1 MWGGMTRQRLLALL
15 TVGVLAAVAGIVIH
29 AGGVLSWLQRDSVD
43 ARFSLRG
50 RRSPPADVVVVGID
64 NDSLGQ
70 LPRYPFPR
78 QLDAQVL
85 ENLHA
90 AGARLVVYDIAFDRP
105 TTPAAD
111 DALFEAAQRAAPVV
125 FATSLISP
133 SGATQVLGGNS
144 NLAGIGDQAAAADL
158 LPDPDGV
165 IRHTLAQ
172 VNGLPSI
179 AAAVNR
185 RLTGHDADPGR
196 LKGGWI
202 DFPGPPGT
210 VHNLSFLQVLR
221 NHFNPG
227 QVRGKVVVV
236 GATASVL
243 QDEHT
248 TAAGSPMSGPEVQAD
263 AISTVLAGFPLRSPD
278 GFVTVLLIVALA
290 LLVPLA
296 GTRLGT
302 LGTCLAGLA
311 LLGAWSLASQ
321 LAFNSGVVLDYSDPL
336 AGLVLATGGTALL
349 GIWADDR
356 ERRRLRSLFAA
367 DAGGLVDQV
376 LHRPGGRPLEPTAII
391 AGYGL
396 QEIVGRGGM
405 GVVYRATQ
413 LALDRPVAIKLI
425 AAERS
430 EDPVFRERF
439 TNESRI
445 AASIE
450 HANVIPVYE
459 AGEDDGLLFI
469 AMRLVEGF
477 DLGQLLAR
485 TGPLTPERTAR
496 IVIQVAGALDAAHA
510 HGLVHRDVKP
520 ANVLLTADEPEHA
533 YLTDFGV
540 AKHVGALSQMTKVGQ
555 WVGTLDYLA
564 PEQIRGERIDAGA
577 DVYALT
583 GVLYQCLTGETPFRR
598 DSDAAT
604 MWAHVSAPPPT
615 PSRIRLD
622 LREELDEVIAR
633 GMAKDP
639 VERFASA
646 TELAHAYARS
656 QGIAVAANP
665 APVSTDRQAPPPPS
679 QSAVTALSED
689 LLA

>member
-1 MWGGMTRQRLLALL
+1 MRRRVLSLLAVGLL
-15 TVGVLAAVAGIVIH
+15 AATAAIAIHATGVLNG
-29 AGGVLSWLQRDSVD
+29 LQRDSVD

-50 RRSPPADVVVVGID
+50 RQHSPADVVVVGID

-78 QLDAQVL
+78 QLDARVL

-90 AGARLVVYDIAFDRP
+90 AGARLIVYDISFDRP
-105 TTPAAD
+105 TTLAAD
-111 DALFEAAQRAAPVV
+111 NALFEAAQRAAPVV

-133 SGATQVLGGNS
+133 SGATQVLGGNA
-144 NLAGIGDQAAAADL
+144 NLTAIGDQAAAADL
-158 LPDPDGV
+158 LADPDGV
-165 IRHTLAQ
+165 LRHTLAE

-179 AAAVNR
+179 AAAVKR
-185 RLTGHDADPGR
+185 RLTGHNADPTQLR
-196 LKGGWI
+196 GGWI

-210 VHNLSFLQVLR
+210 VRGLSFIQVLR
-221 NHFNPG
+221 DRFTRA
-227 QVRGKVVVV
+227 QVRGRVVVI
-236 GATASVL
+236 GATAAVL
-243 QDEHT
+243 QDMHT

-263 AISTVLAGFPLRSPD
+263 AISTVLAGFPLRSPA
-278 GFVTVLLIVALA
+278 GFITVLLIVALA
-290 LLVPLA
+290 LLVPLT

-302 LGTCLAGLA
+302 LSTCLAGLV
-311 LLGAWSLASQ
+311 LVGAWSLATQ
-321 LAFNSGVVLDYSDPL
+321 LAFDSGAVLDYGDPL
-336 AGLVLATGGTALL
+336 AALALSTGGTALL
-349 GIWADDR
+349 GIWSDGR
-356 ERRRLRSLFAA
+356 ERQHLRNLFAA
-367 DAGGLVDQV
+367 GSSGLVEQV

-391 AGYGL
+391 AGYRL
-396 QEIVGRGGM
+396 EEILGQGGM

-413 LALDRPVAIKLI
+413 LTLERPVAIKLI
-425 AAERS
+425 ATERAG
-430 EDPVFRERF
+430 DPVFRERF

-445 AASIE
+445 AAAIE

-477 DLGQLLAR
+477 DLGQLLTR
-485 TGPLTPERTAR
+485 TGPLMPARTAR
-496 IVIQVAGALDAAHA
+496 IVTQIAGALDAAHA

-540 AKHVGALSQMTKVGQ
+540 AKHVGAPSSATKVGH

-564 PEQIRGERIDAGA
+564 PEQIRGEQLDARA

-583 GVLYQCLTGETPFRR
+583 GLLYQCLTGETPFQR
-598 DSDAAT
+598 DSEAAT

-615 PSRIRLD
+615 PSRVRPD
-622 LREELDEVIAR
+622 LCDQLDEVIAR

-639 VERFASA
+639 AARFPSA
-646 TELAHAYARS
+646 TALAHAYARS
-656 QGIAVAANP
+656 QGIAVAETP
-665 APVSTDRQAPPPPS
+665 APAAPSAASHGAPPAS
-679 QSAVTALSED
+679 QSAATVVSEESSP
-689 LLA
+689 